1 MVSKIRYCCFVVAI
15 ETTELDYFMVS
26 SFSRL
31 RLYSLRCKSQVLYYS
46 LVEAEV
52 EAEAE
57 VEVKLSET
65 NFIASASISG

>member
-1 MVSKIRYCCFVVAI
+1 MYCCFVVAI

-46 LVEAEV
+46 LVEV
-52 EAEAE
+52 EAE